1 MVEPTNNIN
10 FLSGYNR
17 TKSKVKGNQVTFNYP
32 NKSETPIKIKME
44 QDSESNNADQ
54 ERNAITI
61 IRIWSKRQL

>member
-1 MVEPTNNIN
+1 MAEPTNNIN
-10 FLSGYNR
+10 FLFGYNR
-17 TKSKVKGNQVTFNYP
+17 TRSKVKSNQVTFNYP

-61 IRIWSKRQL
+61 IRI